1 MVHVL
6 ANKRHYPERSNLLTY
21 WDFVIIPFVSANQA
35 RDVGVDIVS
44 ATLEILP

>member
-1 MVHVL
+1 MYWQTSDTIRKE
-6 ANKRHYPERSNLLTY
+6 AIRLTY